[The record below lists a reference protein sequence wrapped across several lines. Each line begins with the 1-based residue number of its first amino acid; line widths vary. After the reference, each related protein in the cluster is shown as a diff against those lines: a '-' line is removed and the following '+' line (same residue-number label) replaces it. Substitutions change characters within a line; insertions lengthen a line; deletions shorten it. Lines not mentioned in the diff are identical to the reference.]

1 MSGDRRALNA
11 PRTHWQ
17 LLVKVFGA
25 DEADPLLV
33 DVEIAFGG
41 SMR

>member
-1 MSGDRRALNA
+1 MTVALLIA
-11 PRTHWQ
+11 PRSHCQ
-17 LLVKVFGA
+17 LLLKVFGA
-25 DEADPLLV
+25 DEADDWLV

>member
-1 MSGDRRALNA
+1 MTVALLIA
-11 PRTHWQ
+11 PRSHCQ
-17 LLVKVFGA
+17 LVIKVFGA
-25 DEADPLLV
+25 DEADDWLV

>member
-1 MSGDRRALNA
+1 MIVALLSA
-11 PRTHWQ
+11 PRSHWQ

>member
-1 MSGDRRALNA
+1 MTVALLIA
-11 PRTHWQ
+11 PRSHCQ
-17 LLVKVFGA
+17 LFIKVFGA
-25 DEADPLLV
+25 DEADDWLV

>member
-1 MSGDRRALNA
+1 MTVAVLIA
-11 PRTHWQ
+11 PRSHCQ
-17 LLVKVFGA
+17 LLIKVFGA
-25 DEADPLLV
+25 DEADDWLV

>member
-1 MSGDRRALNA
+1 MTVALLIA
-11 PRTHWQ
+11 PRSHCQ

-25 DEADPLLV
+25 DEADDWLV
-33 DVEIAFGG
+33 DIEIAFGG

>member
-1 MSGDRRALNA
+1 MTVALLIA
-11 PRTHWQ
+11 PRSHCQ
-17 LLVKVFGA
+17 LLIKVFGA
-25 DEADPLLV
+25 DEADDWLV

>member
-1 MSGDRRALNA
+1 MTVALFIA
-11 PRTHWQ
+11 PRSHCQ

-25 DEADPLLV
+25 DEADDWLV

>member
-1 MSGDRRALNA
+1 VSGDRRALNA
-11 PRTHWQ
+11 PRSHWQ

-25 DEADPLLV
+25 DEANPLLV

>member
-1 MSGDRRALNA
+1 MTVALLIA
-11 PRTHWQ
+11 PRSHCQ

-25 DEADPLLV
+25 DEADAWLV

-41 SMR
+41 